1 MADHQHQHMEPR
13 LREERRR
20 RSLTQQEV
28 AEALTR
34 LAWSRCRRGV
44 GVNADMVSKWER
56 GQKRPSRFYQRLL
69 CALFEASPAELGLA
83 PEAEVPMRP
92 ASLRE
97 GLPQAGN
104 EAVEVLAE
112 LDELRA
118 PVQLLQP
125 KMLMLWRDELLNR
138 RQVLKLLGVA
148 PALTAAESLD
158 TTLQLL
164 PDAGSPP
171 FRGQE
176 TLCELDQLIGHL
188 EAVYH
193 RSDPRRLLLP
203 VRALAATA
211 EDFLPEARGRTA
223 RRAVLDTLARA
234 HLLAGRLTFF
244 DLHDPM
250 PARAHLDLAREA
262 SQEAGHDLLTAAV
275 FGHLAFLPADKHNFS
290 AAASYLAAARESL
303 ARRPLPAVASWLCA
317 VEAELSTNAGT
328 IGPAMRS
335 LERAREQ
342 LDGAAAGANV
352 PVWFDFY
359 DERRLC
365 GFEGF
370 TLRRA
375 GSTSAARTKLQAALA
390 PSERSIPKQR
400 AVSSIDLAAVCVE
413 DGDVDEGC
421 RLATDAAVELHRA
434 GYATALGRLTEFRE
448 ALPDQQHPAA
458 RLLAESI
465 SELS

>member
-1 MADHQHQHMEPR
+1 MADHQNNHLQPR
-13 LREERRR
+13 LREHRLR

-28 AEALTR
+28 AEGLMR
-34 LAWSRCRRGV
+34 LAWSRFRRRV

-69 CALFEASPAELGLA
+69 CSLFDALPAELGLTT
-83 PEAEVPMRP
+83 EVELPTRP
-92 ASLRE
+92 GSLSA
-97 GLPQAGN
+97 GLPDQSS
-104 EAVEVLAE
+104 ESIEVLAE

-125 KMLMLWRDELLNR
+125 KMLMLWREELLNR
-138 RQVLKLLGVA
+138 RQMLKLLGAA
-148 PALTAAESLD
+148 PAISAVESLD

-164 PDAGSPP
+164 PDVERPP

-176 TLCELDQLIGHL
+176 TLLELDQLIGHL

-193 RSDPRRLLLP
+193 RSDPKRLLLP

-211 EDFLPEARGRTA
+211 EDFLSEVRGREA
-223 RRAVLDTLARA
+223 RRAVLDTLGRA
-234 HLLAGRLTFF
+234 HLLAGRLSFF

-262 SQEAGHDLLTAAV
+262 SQEAGHELLTAAV

-290 AAASYLAAARESL
+290 AAASYVAAARDSL
-303 ARRPLPAVASWLCA
+303 SRMPVPLVAAWLCA
-317 VEAELSTNAGT
+317 VEAELSTNARA

-335 LERAREQ
+335 LERAREEMV
-342 LDGAAAGANV
+342 GSERV
-352 PVWFDFY
+352 PAPAWFDFF

-375 GSTSAARTKLQAALA
+375 GSTSAARVKLQAALA
-390 PSERSIPKQR
+390 PSGRSIPKQR

-434 GYATALGRLTEFRE
+434 GYATAVDRLVEFRE
-448 ALPDQQHPAA
+448 VLPDQQHPAA